1 MSNQTRNA
9 KLRSTSRAPL
19 MECVTK
25 DIPLGRLGEPDDIAL
40 IVSFLA
46 SPNSGW
52 INGQVIKVNGGRNYS
67 THSQDRVGNLRQL
80 PSGSW

>member
-1 MSNQTRNA
+1 
-9 KLRSTSRAPL
+9 

-40 IVSFLA
+40 VVSFLA

-52 INGQVIKVNGGRNYS
+52 INGQVIKVNGGRN
-67 THSQDRVGNLRQL
+67 
-80 PSGSW
+80 